1 MQATTAEIARLLNG
15 EVIGDGTLV
24 LNKVAKIE
32 EGTEGALSFLANPKY
47 EQHIYQTLSS
57 AILVS
62 KTFVPTA
69 PIQATLIKVDD
80 PYAAF
85 TQLLTH
91 FSDTYSKLVGIS
103 DTAIIAHS
111 VNLGEGVYVGE
122 ITVLADNVVIGNQS
136 KIFPQVYIGS
146 GVKIG
151 KNCLIYPKVNIYHGC
166 EIGDNCIIHSG
177 TVIGSD
183 GFGFAPQADKSY
195 QKIPQTGNV
204 IIEND
209 VEIGANCSID
219 RATIGS
225 TIIRRGVKLDNL
237 VQVAHNVEIGEHT
250 VIASQSGVA
259 GSTKIGKYCIIAG
272 QVGFVGHI
280 SIADG
285 SIIGAQ
291 SGVSNSIK
299 EANKKWF
306 GTPASELSKSLK
318 AHTLMRNLPDIEL
331 RIRELEKQMKELK
344 STNNQ

>member
-15 EVIGDGTLV
+15 EIIGDGTLV

-47 EQHIYQTLSS
+47 EHYIYQTMSS
-57 AILVS
+57 AILVAKS
-62 KTFVPTA
+62 FTPSA

-91 FSDTYSKLVGIS
+91 FTDSHSALKGIS
-103 DTAIIAHS
+103 DKAIVSDSAK
-111 VNLGEGVYVGE
+111 LGEGVYIGE
-122 ITVLADNVVIGNQS
+122 ITILSENVTIGNQT

-146 GVKIG
+146 NVKIG
-151 KNCLIYPKVNIYHGC
+151 KNCLLYPNVTIYHGC

-177 TVIGSD
+177 AVIGSD
-183 GFGFAPQADKSY
+183 GFGFAPQADRSY

-209 VEIGANCSID
+209 VEVGANCAID
-219 RATIGS
+219 RATLGS
-225 TIIRRGVKLDNL
+225 TIIRKGVKLDNL
-237 VQVAHNVEIGEHT
+237 VQIAHNVEIGEHT

-280 SIADG
+280 TIADG

-306 GTPASELSKSLK
+306 GTPASELAKSLK
-318 AHTLMRNLPDIEL
+318 AHTLMRNLPEIEL
-331 RIRELEKQMKELK
+331 RIRELEKQIKELK